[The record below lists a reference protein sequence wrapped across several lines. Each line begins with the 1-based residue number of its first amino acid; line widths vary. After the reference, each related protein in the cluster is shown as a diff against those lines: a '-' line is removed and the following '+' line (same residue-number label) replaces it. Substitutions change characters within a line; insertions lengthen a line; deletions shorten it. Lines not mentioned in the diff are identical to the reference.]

1 MSADFF
7 LTEVRN
13 RAGKEFIKI
22 AAKYG
27 AKLVRSKN
35 HNIFR
40 DAAGRQITGPKTTS
54 DFRAIKNFEAELKGR
69 GFVNQETV
77 AKVKDSLVKGSKV
90 TATPSSTPK
99 GRKTANQQTTFSDF
113 TRRYQPNVQG
123 PKRSELQVQADHIL
137 RTIQNKRK
145 MITKAQLDSLKISQ
159 KEKDKLI
166 AQGLVSEAV
175 AKLFPAVVKATARQL
190 FKSKGLVSKV
200 KRALPSQQV
209 KQIKLPRTT
218 TGFET
223 ARGSRYSF
231 SRKPG
236 EFAKTQRTAVNDPT
250 HPTKAGLKQKSD
262 WTLFTTPNAA
272 FDMKT
277 KWMGGASRK
286 DFYKGFPAAT
296 NPRKGNAAVEV
307 WNDYEGKGRAM
318 HNSNVITKLRT
329 KGRGDLSMYPQ
340 DRKDLRQRVRRAL
353 TNEPNKETLRREI
366 RRGEDQSLT
375 NLYRYRNNP
384 QDPKTLEK
392 VLRQQKKGLA

>member
-13 RAGKEFIKI
+13 QAGKEFIKI

-27 AKLVRSKN
+27 ARLVRSKN

-77 AKVKDSLVKGSKV
+77 AKVKDSLVKGSKETV
-90 TATPSSTPK
+90 LKPAT
-99 GRKTANQQTTFSDF
+99 KTSVNKQTTFSDI

-175 AKLFPAVVKATARQL
+175 SKLFPAVVKATARQL

-231 SRKPG
+231 SIKPG
-236 EFAKTQRTAVNDPT
+236 QFAKTQRTAVNDPT

-318 HNSNVITKLRT
+318 HNSNPITNLRT
-329 KGRGDLSMYPQ
+329 RGRGNLSMYPQ
-340 DRKDLRQRVRRAL
+340 DRKDLAQRVRRAL
-353 TNEPNKETLRREI
+353 RNEPNKETLRREI

-384 QDPKTLEK
+384 QDPKTLER

>member
-1 MSADFF
+1 M
-7 LTEVRN
+7 
-13 RAGKEFIKI
+13 

-27 AKLVRSKN
+27 ARLVRSKN

-54 DFRAIKNFEAELKGR
+54 DWRALKNFESELKGR

-77 AKVKDSLVKGSKV
+77 AKVKDSLVKGSKETV
-90 TATPSSTPK
+90 LKPATKTPVN
-99 GRKTANQQTTFSDF
+99 RQTTFKDF

-137 RTIQNKRK
+137 KTIQNRRK
-145 MITKAQLDSLKISQ
+145 MITKAQLDSLMISQ

-231 SRKPG
+231 SIKPG
-236 EFAKTQRTAVNDPT
+236 QFAKTQRTAVNDPT

-329 KGRGDLSMYPQ
+329 RGRGNLSMYPQ
-340 DRKDLRQRVRRAL
+340 DRKDLAQRVKRAL
-353 TNEPNKETLRREI
+353 RNEPNKETLRREI

-384 QDPKTLEK
+384 QDPKTLEG

>member
-27 AKLVRSKN
+27 ARLVRSKN

-123 PKRSELQVQADHIL
+123 PKKSELQVQADHIL

-166 AQGLVSEAV
+166 AQGLVSEKYTQQQKD
-175 AKLFPAVVKATARQL
+175 AKLNYQYKQL
-190 FKSKGLVSKV
+190 
-200 KRALPSQQV
+200 
-209 KQIKLPRTT
+209 
-218 TGFET
+218 
-223 ARGSRYSF
+223 
-231 SRKPG
+231 
-236 EFAKTQRTAVNDPT
+236 
-250 HPTKAGLKQKSD
+250 
-262 WTLFTTPNAA
+262 
-272 FDMKT
+272 
-277 KWMGGASRK
+277 
-286 DFYKGFPAAT
+286 
-296 NPRKGNAAVEV
+296 
-307 WNDYEGKGRAM
+307 
-318 HNSNVITKLRT
+318 
-329 KGRGDLSMYPQ
+329 
-340 DRKDLRQRVRRAL
+340 
-353 TNEPNKETLRREI
+353 
-366 RRGEDQSLT
+366 
-375 NLYRYRNNP
+375 
-384 QDPKTLEK
+384 QDPKRPVDPLRALKLKK
-392 VLRQQKKGLA
+392 V